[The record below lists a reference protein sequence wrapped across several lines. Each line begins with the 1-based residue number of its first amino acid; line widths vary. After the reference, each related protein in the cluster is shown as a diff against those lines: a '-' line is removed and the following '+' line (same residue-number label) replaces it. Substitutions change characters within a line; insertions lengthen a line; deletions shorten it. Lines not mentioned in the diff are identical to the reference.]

1 MTTPRLLR
9 WGPILLVGL
18 LPMMAMALDDP
29 QHLRLLGH
37 SSLDG
42 GSVSLG
48 EADGRWLR
56 ERRTLLMGVSAPDY
70 APFDLSN
77 NNDELEGITA
87 DYAALIAQAL
97 NITVDVRRYDT
108 RDEVIDAL
116 KRGAVDFV
124 GSANGYEAV
133 DPQLVLSR
141 SYANDQPTLV
151 TRSSDSQALSADLA
165 GKRVAMLYHYMQP
178 DAVQAFYPKAHL
190 QLFGSTFEAIGA
202 VAFGQADVYLGDAI
216 SSRYLINKN
225 HLNNV
230 RMADFS
236 SLEVNP
242 FGFAFTRD
250 NTRLLNII
258 NAALAVIPANQQME
272 ILRRWSAGGGYLE
285 ADRLRLSTNEQRWL
299 EKHPRLKVAVLDKFV
314 PLSFFNEQ
322 GQFEGLSAEVLS
334 RISLRTGLKFDVV
347 PGSSLLQQIDD
358 VNTGRADMVAVIT
371 PSVERSEKIR
381 FTRPYLSNP
390 YVLVVRDD
398 DKQTVTLED
407 MSGKRLAF
415 IGGNSLAAQIALD
428 YPSIAFVDVENPE
441 QAMAQVATG
450 GADATVLSLISARY
464 MVARNYGDR
473 LRITSTVGTEPARIT
488 FGVNRSQLELYSIL
502 DKALLSIP
510 PEELDELTNHWRSE
524 VIIEESYWLRHRD
537 AILQGFG
544 LAALLLLLALGW
556 AMYLRNLIRKRVQA
570 ERALSDQ
577 MRFMSVLI
585 DGTPHPIYVRDR
597 QGRLMACNNAYLD
610 VFGFKLE
617 DVIGKTVVET
627 DTGNP
632 PQARSFHEDYLRLMA
647 SGEPQIHDRI
657 LKLPTGDVLTIYQ
670 WMLPY
675 RDGDEK
681 VVGMIAGWVDV
692 SERQRL
698 LRQVQEAKEDADAAN
713 RAKTTFLATMS
724 HEIRTPMNAVIG
736 MIELALKNAEQGRAD
751 RDALEVASVASRG
764 MLELIGDILDIARI
778 ESDHLSLTLE
788 PTHLHEQ
795 LASVARVFEGLA
807 RAKGLVLQVELDP
820 LLERAVMVDPLR
832 FKQVVSNLLS
842 NAIKFTAKGQV
853 MLGATGTLDG
863 EQLTLRLWVQ
873 DTGIGISAQDQQ
885 RLFNPFIQGSNNEQ
899 SVRSGSGLGLVISRS
914 LCKMMGGQ
922 LHLCSV
928 LGQGTRVD
936 VQLALALTT
945 DLPAPLAVPES
956 HLPPARVLNILVV
969 DDYPANRLLLARQL
983 SFLGHRITAAEE
995 GVQGL
1000 ERWQAGHFD
1009 CVITD
1014 CNMPLK
1020 NGYQLA
1026 QDIRAQEREKG
1037 LSPCL
1042 LLGFTANAQPEE
1054 TERCRAA
1061 GMDGCLFKPTGLDD
1075 LRAALAACTVAEAEP
1090 AAGFDLGALIAL
1102 TGDDPAALNE
1112 LLKPLLDSLG
1122 TDRALLPVLQ
1132 RKTDF
1137 AKLHDL
1143 AHRIKGGARMVKAQ
1157 GLITC
1162 CETLEATCEQQERER
1177 LGAVVDELR
1186 VALDEL
1192 HHSLSHYC
1200 NQA

>member
-1 MTTPRLLR
+1 
-9 WGPILLVGL
+9 
-18 LPMMAMALDDP
+18 
-29 QHLRLLGH
+29 
-37 SSLDG
+37 
-42 GSVSLG
+42 
-48 EADGRWLR
+48 
-56 ERRTLLMGVSAPDY
+56 
-70 APFDLSN
+70 
-77 NNDELEGITA
+77 
-87 DYAALIAQAL
+87 
-97 NITVDVRRYDT
+97 
-108 RDEVIDAL
+108 
-116 KRGAVDFV
+116 
-124 GSANGYEAV
+124 
-133 DPQLVLSR
+133 
-141 SYANDQPTLV
+141 
-151 TRSSDSQALSADLA
+151 
-165 GKRVAMLYHYMQP
+165 
-178 DAVQAFYPKAHL
+178 
-190 QLFGSTFEAIGA
+190 
-202 VAFGQADVYLGDAI
+202 
-216 SSRYLINKN
+216 
-225 HLNNV
+225 
-230 RMADFS
+230 
-236 SLEVNP
+236 
-242 FGFAFTRD
+242 
-250 NTRLLNII
+250 
-258 NAALAVIPANQQME
+258 
-272 ILRRWSAGGGYLE
+272 
-285 ADRLRLSTNEQRWL
+285 
-299 EKHPRLKVAVLDKFV
+299 
-314 PLSFFNEQ
+314 
-322 GQFEGLSAEVLS
+322 
-334 RISLRTGLKFDVV
+334 
-347 PGSSLLQQIDD
+347 
-358 VNTGRADMVAVIT
+358 
-371 PSVERSEKIR
+371 
-381 FTRPYLSNP
+381 
-390 YVLVVRDD
+390 
-398 DKQTVTLED
+398 
-407 MSGKRLAF
+407 
-415 IGGNSLAAQIALD
+415 
-428 YPSIAFVDVENPE
+428 
-441 QAMAQVATG
+441 
-450 GADATVLSLISARY
+450 
-464 MVARNYGDR
+464 
-473 LRITSTVGTEPARIT
+473 
-488 FGVNRSQLELYSIL
+488 
-502 DKALLSIP
+502 
-510 PEELDELTNHWRSE
+510 
-524 VIIEESYWLRHRD
+524 
-537 AILQGFG
+537 
-544 LAALLLLLALGW
+544 
-556 AMYLRNLIRKRVQA
+556 
-570 ERALSDQ
+570 
-577 MRFMSVLI
+577 
-585 DGTPHPIYVRDR
+585 
-597 QGRLMACNNAYLD
+597 
-610 VFGFKLE
+610 
-617 DVIGKTVVET
+617 
-627 DTGNP
+627 
-632 PQARSFHEDYLRLMA
+632 
-647 SGEPQIHDRI
+647 
-657 LKLPTGDVLTIYQ
+657 
-670 WMLPY
+670 
-675 RDGDEK
+675 
-681 VVGMIAGWVDV
+681 
-692 SERQRL
+692 
-698 LRQVQEAKEDADAAN
+698 
-713 RAKTTFLATMS
+713 FLATMS

-922 LHLCSV
+922 LHLSSV

-1000 ERWQAGHFD
+1000 ECWQAGHFD

-1122 TDRALLPVLQ
+1122 ADRALLPVLQ

-1186 VALDEL
+1186 VALDES